1 MITYYKNQID
11 LANSLKNI
19 IDKYWAMEV
28 DEEEFI
34 KYLKQVA
41 EKNKDLLYKEGDYTT
56 TVRQKLGVKRLG
68 LLTKILENS

>member
-1 MITYYKNQID
+1 VITYYKNQID